1 MRANC
6 RQNTITHYLS
16 MRYKSCLSLAYFLP
30 DARLFA
36 NTPSM
41 KRHVVKKNHIH
52 GHALFSYCQ
61 REQSVNL
68 KGDTPFGISPL
79 TCFYIEESYFSVTNR
94 MVSRAMTISSSV
106 GITQTVTFESGAEM
120 MASLPRT
127 LLASASIFTPKN
139 SNPLQASRRVP
150 I

>member
-6 RQNTITHYLS
+6 RQKHITSYLS
-16 MRYKSCLSLAYFLP
+16 TRYKSCLSLAYFRP
-30 DARLFA
+30 QARLFA
-36 NTPSM
+36 NMPSM
-41 KRHVVKKNHIH
+41 KRHVVKKNHTY
-52 GHALFSYCQ
+52 GHASFSFCQ
-61 REQSVNL
+61 REQSVKL

-79 TCFYIEESYFSVTNR
+79 TCFYIEESYFSDTNR

-139 SNPLQASRRVP
+139 SNPLQASRRVL

>member
-1 MRANC
+1 MRAN
-6 RQNTITHYLS
+6 RRKKAITYYLS
-16 MRYKSCLSLAYFLP
+16 TRFKSCLSLAYFRS

-41 KRHVVKKNHIH
+41 KRHVVKENHTY
-52 GHALFSYCQ
+52 GHASFSSGQ

-68 KGDTPFGISPL
+68 KVDTPFGISPL
-79 TCFYIEESYFSVTNR
+79 TCFYIEESYFSDTSR

-106 GITQTVTFESGAEM
+106 GITQTVTLESGAEM
-120 MASLPRT
+120 IASLPRT